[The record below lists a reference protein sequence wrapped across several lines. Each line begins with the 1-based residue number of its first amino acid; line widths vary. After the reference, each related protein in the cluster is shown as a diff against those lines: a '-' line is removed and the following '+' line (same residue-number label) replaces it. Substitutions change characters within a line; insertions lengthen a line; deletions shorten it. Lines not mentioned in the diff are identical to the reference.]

1 MAIFVKDP
9 AALVDYAIDWSA
21 GYLVNQTITSSQW
34 RVVPDDAGAIV
45 VEAQSIEPGRTT
57 ATLSGGRAG
66 GLYHVINT
74 VGTSDGRTDERALV
88 VRVED
93 R

>member
-9 AALVDYAIDWSA
+9 AALVDYAVDWTA
-21 GYLVNQTITSSQW
+21 GYLVNQTITSSAW
-34 RVVPDDAGAIV
+34 RVVPDGAGTIV

-57 ATLSGGRAG
+57 ATLSGGRNG
-66 GLYHVINT
+66 CLYHVTNT
-74 VGTSDGRTDERALV
+74 VGTSDGRTDERTLV